1 MNNIKLTPSIPDN
14 ITVDEVSANR
24 SRISAYPFE
33 AGYGITLAHPLRRLI
48 LTSSL
53 GYAPISVKIEGA
65 SHEFDSIPGMHE
77 DITIFILNLKKIRF
91 ILNKDVDR
99 EQIDYSFSGPM
110 NITAKDLVSKNI
122 KIANPK
128 AILATLNEEAKLN
141 FSIIVARGLGYV
153 RSENIT
159 TEAQEGAIVLDAFFT
174 PVKKITYDI
183 QSILVNDSLD
193 SEKIIFDIETDGQV
207 SPLNVFINGLE
218 IMYKQLTVFNGI
230 MSVEVNANSIKKH
243 INDSKLD
250 SYLKSIETLELSAR
264 SYNSLRK
271 SDILYIGDLILMNK
285 NNIKNIKHLGK
296 KSFDEIIACLDDLG
310 YGKDFKLSDNMVNNL
325 TNRLN
330 KIKNINVDTGAVKYE
345 T

>member
-1 MNNIKLTPSIPDN
+1 MNNIKLTPLIPNN
-14 ITVDEVSANR
+14 ITVDDVTKNR
-24 SRISAYPFE
+24 SIISAYPFE

-48 LTSSL
+48 LSSSL
-53 GYAPISVKIEGA
+53 GYAPISIKIEGA

-77 DITIFILNLKKIRF
+77 DVTIFILNLKKIRF
-91 ILNKDVDR
+91 VLDKDINK
-99 EQIDYSFSGPM
+99 EQIDYSFTGPM

-128 AILATLNEEAKLN
+128 AILATLNEDAKLN
-141 FSIIVARGLGYV
+141 FSVVIAKGLGYV
-153 RSENIT
+153 KSENIT
-159 TEAQEGAIVLDAFFT
+159 TEAQDGAIVLDAFFT
-174 PVKKITYDI
+174 PIKKVTYDI
-183 QSILVNDSLD
+183 QSVLVDDSLNY
-193 SEKIIFDIETDGQV
+193 EKIIFDIETDGQI

-218 IMYKQLTVFNGI
+218 IMYKQLTVFNSI

-243 INDSKLD
+243 INDSKLE

-296 KSFDEIIACLDDLG
+296 KSFDEIITCLDKLG

-330 KIKNINVDTGAVKYE
+330 KIKNKKIETGVIKHE

>member
-1 MNNIKLTPSIPDN
+1 
-14 ITVDEVSANR
+14 
-24 SRISAYPFE
+24 
-33 AGYGITLAHPLRRLI
+33 
-48 LTSSL
+48 
-53 GYAPISVKIEGA
+53 
-65 SHEFDSIPGMHE
+65 
-77 DITIFILNLKKIRF
+77 
-91 ILNKDVDR
+91 
-99 EQIDYSFSGPM
+99 M